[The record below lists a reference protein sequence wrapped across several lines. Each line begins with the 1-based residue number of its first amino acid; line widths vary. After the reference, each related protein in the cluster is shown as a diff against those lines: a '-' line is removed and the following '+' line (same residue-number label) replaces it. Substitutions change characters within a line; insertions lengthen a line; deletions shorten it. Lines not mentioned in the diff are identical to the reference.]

1 MIRKEANFAN
11 NLNPV
16 VVAAC
21 LVVVLI
27 AVIGFAFVVTAR

>member
-1 MIRKEANFAN
+1 MIRKEANFRN

-16 VVAAC
+16 AVAAC

-27 AVIGFAFVVTAR
+27 AVIGLALVVTAR